1 MALWLIF
8 LLYAV
13 IGALAA
19 TGAIAL
25 TSRHLAPRTEQVAYG
40 LLLVPIAA
48 YSLAF
53 AAGVGPTAAW
63 HAELWPV
70 IGFAALGLAGM
81 RVTSLLALGYLGHG
95 IWDLL
100 HEILMHQDRLG
111 GFTGVPLAYGVFCAV
126 FDCMIAGYAWTRRAA
141 WAEGWRAR

>member
-1 MALWLIF
+1 MALALIL

-25 TSRHLAPRTEQVAYG
+25 TSRRLAPRAEQVAYG
-40 LLLVPIAA
+40 ILLVPIAA
-48 YSLAF
+48 FYLAF
-53 AAGVGPTAAW
+53 EAQLGPGAGAGS
-63 HAELWPV
+63 ELLPV
-70 IGFAALGLAGM
+70 LAFAALGLAGM
-81 RVTSLLALGYLGHG
+81 RVAPLLALGYLGHG

-100 HEILMHQDRLG
+100 HEILMHQERLG
-111 GFTGVPLAYGVFCAV
+111 SFTAIPLAYGVFCAV

-141 WAEGWRAR
+141 WAAGWRAP